1 MILENYDKIIKTE
14 YVKCSSDRGHRDAA
28 NYKLRRSTAFVS
40 ESYDKIKR
48 DRSVSQRLISS
59 KFYFSNN
66 YIDNYRHPLNE
77 TAEKIFI
84 VTGKDDWKR
93 PFVWE
98 RIIFDVQTR
107 VVRFGCSL
115 MLCMNR
121 LNKIIAT
128 FTDSWRITKKQFSI
142 EYHKASFV
150 LLFMKETQ
158 NMETAESN
166 VLKDKGFLLLIP
178 DQKGLKEKVFRMLP
192 CLPHYIYK
200 EPILVVTENYTYHFI
215 VSCSFIIIYTI
226 EGTIL
231 SGSVILTTIKQL
243 KTRKMSPK
251 AFQTQKSTFIAL
263 LTQMLVP
270 LVMIITPCTYG
281 WASLVVNYH
290 NQALMN
296 FAMIT
301 GSLHGALSTIIMI
314 TVHRSYREAVQDVFK
329 GSSRRE
335 TTNDHRKYL
344 FVVINY

>member
-77 TAEKIFI
+77 TAEKLFI

-166 VLKDKGFLLLIP
+166 VLKDKGCDL
-178 DQKGLKEKVFRMLP
+178 FR
-192 CLPHYIYK
+192 
-200 EPILVVTENYTYHFI
+200 
-215 VSCSFIIIYTI
+215 YTI
-226 EGTIL
+226 FL
-231 SGSVILTTIKQL
+231 PMKSGS
-243 KTRKMSPK
+243 R
-251 AFQTQKSTFIAL
+251 L
-263 LTQMLVP
+263 LVCLNIGLAYDEHRDYIVNFE
-270 LVMIITPCTYG
+270 
-281 WASLVVNYH
+281 VVD
-290 NQALMN
+290 A
-296 FAMIT
+296 
-301 GSLHGALSTIIMI
+301 
-314 TVHRSYREAVQDVFK
+314 E
-329 GSSRRE
+329 
-335 TTNDHRKYL
+335 
-344 FVVINY
+344 